1 MQTEL
6 NDLGIEYD
14 WLLAK
19 SNKTVEDYLRMSQI
33 ERLVMSN
40 YGFSIAE
47 EPELK
52 SEEWEGEGK

>member
-1 MQTEL
+1 
-6 NDLGIEYD
+6 
-14 WLLAK
+14 LAQPD
-19 SNKTVEDYLRMSQI
+19 KTVEDYLRMSQI

>member
-1 MQTEL
+1 
-6 NDLGIEYD
+6 
-14 WLLAK
+14 
-19 SNKTVEDYLRMSQI
+19 
-33 ERLVMSN
+33 LVMSN